1 MVAHLLQ
8 GTVIWHGE
16 FKKHQGYFYMHD
28 ATGLENACIIVGV
41 IIKKEMQVNF
51 AEI

>member
-1 MVAHLLQ
+1 
-8 GTVIWHGE
+8 
-16 FKKHQGYFYMHD
+16 MHD